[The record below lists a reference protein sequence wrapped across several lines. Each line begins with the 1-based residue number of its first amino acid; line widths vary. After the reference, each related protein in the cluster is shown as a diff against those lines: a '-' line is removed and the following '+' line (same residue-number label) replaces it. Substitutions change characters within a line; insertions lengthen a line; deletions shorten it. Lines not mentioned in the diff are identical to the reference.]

1 VTPAGEHRIPGPA
14 YDTLLRAVTR
24 LGVRERLLI
33 AFPSLVLVVVALVTV
48 FHMSAIADFTVRA
61 LVVDGEVVARQ
72 VYDEIASAMK
82 SHPNRSAESSIR
94 SDRALSTLLK
104 SSKSAYPLLQDVAVV
119 SDKGRVLAHS
129 APTFVGETMPERPE
143 AKSLL
148 ALNPV
153 ARLLA
158 LQKDTEYEVVLPLQ
172 QGTRNV
178 GTIRVGLSSHYVR
191 DALGSSLRI
200 SLLLAGLSLVIA
212 LVLAVALADLIAIP
226 LKRLAEG
233 IQRIGRGEL
242 TTQLESPETGDM
254 GELFSSFN
262 TMSQRLAEDRNL
274 LEERDLKLTA
284 LVDGLEDA
292 VLLVER
298 SGRVAHAN
306 PAACRALARTESEL
320 VGADVTSTL
329 GVDHP
334 LVDLWRTSQAS
345 GRSLERGGV
354 RLDSDPRGDRH
365 LLLASPLGVGS
376 RGQAPAGQRTAP
388 AGVVLTL
395 RNSDSLRRLTS
406 LVDES
411 HRMLQWGQV
420 ALGVAHEIKNPLQ
433 AMNLNLELAREK
445 IGRVAA
451 DVDMSGP
458 QRNLGVVAQQIHRLD
473 DVVNSFLRFARMT
486 HAERE
491 PLNVNGVLS
500 EVVSLVASEAE
511 AQGVTIKYAPKP
523 GLPAVHGD
531 RGLLYQAFLNLVQ
544 NSIQAGPHRG
554 PIEIGIEQDSGRG
567 LVVTVRDHGRGIAR
581 ADRERVFELFFTTRE
596 HGSGIG
602 LPIVQRVLQL
612 HGGTLDLDSEE
623 GRGTTFRV
631 FLPFEAALPVS
642 SLPPAATLAPPTVL
656 PAAATAATAASPQA
670 REGAA

>member
-1 VTPAGEHRIPGPA
+1 MTDPREAGGAAQAAENA
-14 YDTLLRAVTR
+14 LRALTR
-24 LGVRERLLI
+24 LGVRQRLLI
-33 AFPSLVLVVVALVTV
+33 AFPALVLVVVALVTV
-48 FHMSAIADFTVRA
+48 FHLSAIADFTVRA

-72 VYDEIASAMK
+72 VHDEIASAMK
-82 SHPNRSAESSIR
+82 AHPKWSVEASIKN
-94 SDRALSTLLK
+94 DRALNTLLR
-104 SSKSAYPLLQDVAVV
+104 SSKAAYPLLQDVAVV
-119 SDKGRVLAHS
+119 DEKGRVLAHS
-129 APTFVGETMPERPE
+129 APTFVGATIGPRPE

-148 ALNPV
+148 ALHPI

-158 LQKDTEYEVVLPLQ
+158 LRKNTEYEVVLPLERGS
-172 QGTRNV
+172 GTV
-178 GTIRVGLSSHYVR
+178 GSVRVGLSSHFVR
-191 DALGSSLRI
+191 DALASSFQV

-212 LVLAVALADLIAIP
+212 LVLALLLADLITIP
-226 LKRLAEG
+226 LKRLAAGFE
-233 IQRIGRGEL
+233 RISRGEL
-242 TTQLESPETGDM
+242 GRTLESPETGDM

-262 TMSQRLAEDRNL
+262 VMSQRLAEDRSL
-274 LEERDLKLTA
+274 LEERDLRLTA

-306 PAACRALARTESEL
+306 PAACRALARTEADL
-320 VGADVTSTL
+320 VGSDVARTL
-329 GVDHP
+329 GEHHP
-334 LVDLWRTSQAS
+334 LVDLWRTTQAS

-365 LLLASPLGVGS
+365 LLLASPVGIGTRAAAAAGV
-376 RGQAPAGQRTAP
+376 AQRTVP

-445 IGRVAA
+445 ISRVAG
-451 DVDMSGP
+451 DLDMAGP
-458 QRNLGVVAQQIHRLD
+458 MRNLAVVAQQIHRLD

-486 HAERE
+486 HAERDA
-491 PLNVNGVLS
+491 LNVNAVLS

-511 AQGVTIKYAPKP
+511 AHGVSIRFTPKP
-523 GLPAVHGD
+523 GLPTVHGD

-544 NSIQAGPHRG
+544 NAIQAGPHRG
-554 PIEIGIEQDSGRG
+554 PIEIAIEQEGGRG
-567 LVVTVRDHGRGIAR
+567 LAVTVRDQGRGIAR
-581 ADRERVFELFFTTRE
+581 AERERVFELFFTTRE

-612 HGGTLDLDSEE
+612 HGGTLDFDSEE
-623 GRGTTFRV
+623 GRGATFRV
-631 FLPFEAALPVS
+631 FLPFEAAIPS
-642 SLPPAATLAPPTVL
+642 IT
-656 PAAATAATAASPQA
+656 AAAHPVAQATAA